1 MTDNSDTK
9 ETKENKPK
17 NPPTEYDS
25 PWKDILQAYFKE
37 FMEFFFS
44 TAYDQIDWKRKIE
57 FLDKELEEVTKDAEI
72 GRRFA
77 DKLVKL
83 YLKNGKEEWLLV
95 HIEVQSQEESEF
107 PARMYTYN
115 YRIYD
120 KYKKTVVSLAVLG
133 DSNPNWKPSHF
144 GYSLFGCTLNF
155 EFPVVKLV
163 DYQQRLS
170 ELEKDRNLF
179 ATVVMAHL
187 AALNTSNDRSGRK
200 VQKLALVRRLYEQGL
215 KEQDVINLFAFI
227 DWMMTLPPN
236 LEAEF
241 NREVK
246 QLEARQ
252 SMKYVTSIERN
263 AREEGKKETFIKGIS
278 LGLRLKFGNSGQDL
292 LPEIEVIEDVD
303 TLEAILEAIETT
315 ATVDELRQIYHSK
328 T

>member
-1 MTDNSDTK
+1 M
-9 ETKENKPK
+9 
-17 NPPTEYDS
+17 
-25 PWKDILQAYFKE
+25 
-37 FMEFFFS
+37 
-44 TAYDQIDWKRKIE
+44 KIE

-83 YLKNGKEEWLLV
+83 YLKNGEEEWLLV
-95 HIEVQSQEESEF
+95 HVEVQSQEESDF
-107 PARMYTYN
+107 AARIYTYN

-120 KYKKTVVSLAVLG
+120 RYKKTVVSLAVLG
-133 DSNPNWKPSHF
+133 DSNPNWKPSQF

-155 EFPVVKLV
+155 QFPVAKLV

-170 ELEKDRNLF
+170 ELEKDNNPF

-187 AALNTSNDRSGRK
+187 AALNTTSDRNERK

-215 KEQDVINLFAFI
+215 QEQDVINLFAFI

-241 NREVK
+241 NKEVQ

-252 SMKYVTSIERN
+252 SMKYITSIERN
-263 AREEGKKETFIKGIS
+263 AREEGKKEGKEETLIKGIA

-292 LPEIEVIEDVD
+292 LPEIEAIEDINILD
-303 TLEAILEAIETT
+303 AILEAIETT
-315 ATVDELRQIYHSK
+315 DTVDELRQTYQPANGDK